1 VQIKVDRTRNVLT
14 TTRTLAVK
22 LIRNF
27 AKAIKHRLS
36 SFMVRRHYG
45 MARPGAVRLPGS
57 RSRIHIDPDDPRAYK
72 ILVVA
77 PLFGRLAR
85 NQPFWTD
92 ACSRLAPTL
101 ALDLGLN
108 FGECLFSGD
117 YARHTELHGF
127 EANPRLEPYV
137 RKSRMEHA
145 AREQMHL
152 HFALVSSR
160 PGPDAQFFIDRRWSG
175 GSTAIAGLK
184 REEASRYESIRMP
197 VISVDS
203 IMSLRK
209 ASRPGGTLVFKIDV
223 EGYEFNVLKG
233 MDRTLASPQ
242 WAVGLIEF
250 DTVLLKKSGE
260 SLEKY
265 WNFLSEKF
273 DVYAFA
279 RSAKAVPVA
288 SWDELKGLFRKSEF
302 HTDLLLVRGA
312 GDERLES
319 FLTDWTTGRRTNTL
333 QRAA

>member
-1 VQIKVDRTRNVLT
+1 M
-14 TTRTLAVK
+14 K
-22 LIRNF
+22 LIRKF
-27 AKAIKHRLS
+27 VKAIKHRLS
-36 SFMVRRHYG
+36 SFAVRKHYG
-45 MARPGAVRLPGS
+45 VARPTAVQLPGS
-57 RSRIHIDPDDPRAYK
+57 RTRIHIDPQDPRAYK

-85 NQPFWTD
+85 NQPFWND
-92 ACSRLAPTL
+92 ACSRLAPSL

-117 YARHTELHGF
+117 YARHTEIHGF
-127 EANPRLEPYV
+127 EANPRLEPFV
-137 RKSRMEHA
+137 RRSRMEHP

-152 HFALVSSR
+152 HFGLVSSQ
-160 PGPDAQFFIDRRWSG
+160 PGPDAKFYIDRRWSG

-184 REEASRYESIRMP
+184 RDEEARYEAIRVP

-203 IMSLRK
+203 VTALRK
-209 ASRPGGTLVFKIDV
+209 ASRPGGSLVFKIDV

-233 MDRTLASPQ
+233 MEQTLASPQ

-250 DTVLLKKSGE
+250 DTLLLQKAGE

-273 DVYAFA
+273 DVYAFV

-288 SWDELKGLFRKSEF
+288 SWEELQGLFRKPEF
-302 HTDLLLVRGA
+302 HTDLLLVRGV
-312 GDERLES
+312 GDERLDA
-319 FLTDWTTGRRTNTL
+319 FLNDWTTGHRVNRL

>member
-1 VQIKVDRTRNVLT
+1 M
-14 TTRTLAVK
+14 AVK
-22 LIRNF
+22 WFRNIS
-27 AKAIKHRLS
+27 KAFKRRLS

-45 MARPGAVRLPGS
+45 VVRPAAVQLPGS
-57 RSRIHIDPDDPRAYK
+57 RSRIHIDPNDPRAYK

-85 NQPFWTD
+85 NQPFWVD
-92 ACSRLAPTL
+92 ACTRLAPTL

-137 RKSRMEHA
+137 RRSRIEHA

-152 HFALVSSR
+152 HFALVSAQ
-160 PGPDAQFFIDRRWSG
+160 PGPDAEFYIDRRWSG

-184 REEASRYESIRMP
+184 RDEESRYESVRMP

-203 IMSLRK
+203 VMSLRK

-233 MDRTLASPQ
+233 MERTLASPQ

-250 DTVLLKKSGE
+250 DTALLKQAGE
-260 SLEKY
+260 SLQRY

-273 DVYAFA
+273 EVYAFA
-279 RSAKAVPVA
+279 GGTKAVPVA
-288 SWDELKGLFRKSEF
+288 SWEELQGLFRKDDF
-302 HTDLLLVRGA
+302 HTDLLLVRGE
-312 GDERLES
+312 GDERLQQ
-319 FLTDWTTGRRTNTL
+319 FLGDWTTGRRVKTL
-333 QRAA
+333 RRAA